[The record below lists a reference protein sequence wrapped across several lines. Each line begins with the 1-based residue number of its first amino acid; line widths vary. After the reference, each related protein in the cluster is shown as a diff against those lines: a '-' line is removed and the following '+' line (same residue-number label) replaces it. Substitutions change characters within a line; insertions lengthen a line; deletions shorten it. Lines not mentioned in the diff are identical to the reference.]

1 MEQFKTSMFEYS
13 KLKCF
18 LLGAILH
25 SRALIRGLL
34 IYKVEKASVASLLF
48 LCQCSYY
55 KKAPGASSAC

>member
-1 MEQFKTSMFEYS
+1 MEQFKRSMFDYS

-34 IYKVEKASVASLLF
+34 IYKVEKASVASLL
-48 LCQCSYY
+48 LSCKWSYY
-55 KKAPGASSAC
+55 KKAPGVSYAC